1 MAINL
6 DCIRFVAK
14 MKWELVANDILRVH
28 FWNVNGCCPDRCR
41 FSEQLNK
48 YH

>member
-28 FWNVNGCCPDRCR
+28 FWNVNGCVARIVVDFPN
-41 FSEQLNK
+41 S
-48 YH
+48 